1 MCLTLL
7 WRAVC
12 SPRLNTGQVTL
23 WICFQSEL
31 LWLRQSVSQSESV
44 PRTRLRSS
52 WYSKQRDHHMTWK
65 AKAFAHWEEN
75 GFFFILFHFYFG
87 GIFIVSRINFRHFL
101 LTHRNMKTWGGGK
114 QEQEGGRKNRE
125 RNERREVLFEMDII
139 YLKIFLLK
147 FGITVFLSLSGK
159 EVPWLV
165 GFVDPSLSPHAVTC
179 RCHHWPGGRHL
190 YSREMKPFRFCLR
203 EQPMHLAGNSIHC
216 FRLAFHFSISSSG
229 DLA

>member
-114 QEQEGGRKNRE
+114 ARAGGRKEKQRKEWEKGSFVWNGYYLPE
-125 RNERREVLFEMDII
+125 NISFEIRN
-139 YLKIFLLK
+139 Y
-147 FGITVFLSLSGK
+147 
-159 EVPWLV
+159 
-165 GFVDPSLSPHAVTC
+165 GFFIPFWKGSALTC
-179 RCHHWPGGRHL
+179 RVCGSFTLSSCGDVQMSP
-190 YSREMKPFRFCLR
+190 
-203 EQPMHLAGNSIHC
+203 LAWW
-216 FRLAFHFSISSSG
+216 
-229 DLA
+229 